1 MTMESSR
8 LIERNNFMKN
18 LQLNVDEKEWKED
31 YEHSDVIKIVNFQ
44 ENRLLI
50 EAQNKFINT
59 LLKDKWLAD
68 KLQLLAET
76 INSAK

>member
-1 MTMESSR
+1 MESSR

>member
-1 MTMESSR
+1 
-8 LIERNNFMKN
+8 MKN